1 MNAHKPKKP
10 LPESFVAAGIA
21 ALMVAFSVM
30 SYFDRTIM
38 SIAGPTIIREFG
50 LSETEMGAVYSAFIL
65 SYALLMIPGGR
76 WADRFGPRL
85 VLTAMGLGAALFT
98 GLTALSGRPGL
109 GTYLRVVPAF
119 VLIRLAL
126 GVATAPI
133 YPSCGRMIANWFP
146 EIKRGRVWGFVAA
159 GAGLG
164 GAASPPL
171 FSRMIARYGWRTSFW
186 LAAAGT
192 AVLALAWHRNTC
204 DYPNDHPSI
213 ADLSERSSREAVKQ
227 ARNRHGRTPWRQLL
241 TDRNLML
248 LTIGYFAVCYF
259 DYLFFYWIYYYF
271 GEVRHIE
278 PTRTAVYTAALFLT
292 WTVMTPLGGWV
303 SDRLVERCGRK
314 AGRRL
319 VPIVG
324 LALSAVLLGWGASV
338 SRPGASA
345 ALLSLALGLAAATD
359 GPFWAA
365 AIDMGGAHVGAAGGV
380 LNMGGNLGGFFAPI
394 ITPFIASYFGW
405 SSGLYSASL
414 IVMLGV
420 LVWFFVDPT
429 KAIASE

>member
-1 MNAHKPKKP
+1 
-10 LPESFVAAGIA
+10 
-21 ALMVAFSVM
+21 
-30 SYFDRTIM
+30 
-38 SIAGPTIIREFG
+38 
-50 LSETEMGAVYSAFIL
+50 
-65 SYALLMIPGGR
+65 
-76 WADRFGPRL
+76 
-85 VLTAMGLGAALFT
+85 
-98 GLTALSGRPGL
+98 
-109 GTYLRVVPAF
+109 
-119 VLIRLAL
+119 
-126 GVATAPI
+126 
-133 YPSCGRMIANWFP
+133 
-146 EIKRGRVWGFVAA
+146 
-159 GAGLG
+159 
-164 GAASPPL
+164 
-171 FSRMIARYGWRTSFW
+171 MIARYGWRTSFW

-192 AVLALAWHRNTC
+192 AMLALAWHRNTC

-213 ADLSERSSREAVKQ
+213 ADLSERSSREAVRR

-248 LTIGYFAVCYF
+248 LTTGYFAVCYF

-324 LALSAVLLGWGASV
+324 LALSALLLGWGATV
-338 SRPGASA
+338 SRPAAAAS
-345 ALLSLALGLAAATD
+345 LGLGFASATD

-380 LNMGGNLGGFFAPI
+380 LNMGGTLGGFFAPI

-405 SSGLYSASL
+405 SSGLYSAGL